1 MKPDDL
7 PLDGKQTLAWP
18 MDPETKTLRNGSRLN
33 KVLLLRLDPEG
44 FDAETKE
51 RAAEGVVGYSAICP
65 HTGCDV
71 TNWHPDRQLLECP
84 CHFSMYDPKEA
95 AKVVSGPAP
104 RRLPALPLKIV
115 DSRLVVAKPFTGRP
129 ASNKCDQNN
138 EEKRHEDKHPVPR
151 ILAASALALVM
162 VAAASAQQP
171 LPPLPKPDTP
181 PPVPPIL
188 QSYKPVT
195 ADRLKQPEDGD
206 WLMYRRTYDGWGY
219 SPLSQITTENVGRLK
234 PVWTLATGQV
244 EGHQAPPIVNN
255 GVMFVATPGN
265 QVLAIDAKKG
275 DLLWRFKRPIPED
288 MLLLHPTSR
297 GVGLLGDKV
306 YFAAADAVLVALD
319 AKTGKEVWK
328 APVEDYTHGYYM
340 SLAPLVADGKVMV
353 GVSGGELGVRGFVA
367 AFDAETGKPLW
378 KTYTVPAPGE
388 PGSETWPKGDQWKTG
403 GGSVWITGNYDPETN
418 LSFWGTGNGGPWM
431 GDQRPGDNLFTS
443 SVLALDTATG
453 KIKGYHQ
460 YHPNDSWDWDEVSP
474 PILVD
479 YQHDGKNI
487 KGLVDVARDGYLW
500 MLERTGDKINFIDG
514 KPFVKQN
521 VFQGLDPKTGRPN
534 VDPVRQ
540 PATGKK
546 ADFCPSLWGGKD
558 WPPVAYSPNRRGYC
572 ISRPMRI
579 SAARRSANR
588 SPTRRDN
595 VMSGQRRLFHRS
607 GCGSHRRAAGLEP
620 RYRAEGLE
628 PSLCQLTGLGTGTG
642 DGRRGRVRRRN
653 Q

>member
-1 MKPDDL
+1 MTRRYRFHA
-7 PLDGKQTLAWP
+7 TLA
-18 MDPETKTLRNGSRLN
+18 
-33 KVLLLRLDPEG
+33 
-44 FDAETKE
+44 
-51 RAAEGVVGYSAICP
+51 
-65 HTGCDV
+65 
-71 TNWHPDRQLLECP
+71 TN
-84 CHFSMYDPKEA
+84 
-95 AKVVSGPAP
+95 
-104 RRLPALPLKIV
+104 
-115 DSRLVVAKPFTGRP
+115 
-129 ASNKCDQNN
+129 
-138 EEKRHEDKHPVPR
+138 
-151 ILAASALALVM
+151 ALALAVF
-162 VAAASAQQP
+162 VATASAQQP

-219 SPLSQITTENVGRLK
+219 SPLSQITIENAAKLK
-234 PVWTLATGQV
+234 PVWTLATGQI

-265 QVLAIDAKKG
+265 QLLAIDAKAG
-275 DLLWRFKRPIPED
+275 NLLWRFKRPIPED

-306 YFAAADAVLVALD
+306 YFAAADAVLIALD
-319 AKTGKEVWK
+319 AKTGNEIWK
-328 APVEDYTHGYYM
+328 APVEDYNKGYYM

-367 AFDAETGKPLW
+367 AFDAETGKPAW
-378 KTYTVPAPGE
+378 KTYTVPGPGE
-388 PGSETWPKGDQWKTG
+388 PGSETWPTGDQWKTG
-403 GGSVWITGNYDPETN
+403 GGSVWITGAYDPATN
-418 LSFWGTGNGGPWM
+418 LTFWGTGNGGPWM

-479 YQHDGKNI
+479 YQRNGKTI
-487 KGLVDVARDGYLW
+487 KGLVDTARDGYLW
-500 MLERTGDKINFIDG
+500 MLERTADKINFVDG

-521 VFQGLDPKTGRPN
+521 VFTKLDPETGRPE
-534 VDPVRQ
+534 VDPARQ

-558 WPPVAYSPNRRGYC
+558 WPPVAYSPKTRLLYIPANENLCGTITGEPATYTPGQRYVGATSTLYIAPGADHIGELQAWNLDTGQKAWSHPFANSQLWGPVLATAGGVLFAGGTNDRFFRAFDASNGKILWEFQTGSGVNGVPVSFQIDGKQY
-572 ISRPMRI
+572 IAVQSGWGVD
-579 SAARRSANR
+579 AARMQA
-588 SPTRRDN
+588 
-595 VMSGQRRLFHRS
+595 RLN
-607 GCGSHRRAAGLEP
+607 L
-620 RYRAEGLE
+620 
-628 PSLCQLTGLGTGTG
+628 
-642 DGRRGRVRRRN
+642 VRPWEFPDVP
-653 Q
+653 QGGAVWVFAVD